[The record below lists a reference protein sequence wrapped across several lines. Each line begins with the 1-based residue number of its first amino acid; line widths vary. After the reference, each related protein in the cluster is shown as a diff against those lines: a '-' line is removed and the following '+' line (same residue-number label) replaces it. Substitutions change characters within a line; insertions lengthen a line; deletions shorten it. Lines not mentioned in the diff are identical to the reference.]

1 LKVSSNKKLAPKNNP
16 IKLIIERLEEY
27 GCNANINLLLN
38 YEKEVID
45 EENIDEISKL
55 LINHQRNLIKESVSS
70 NENLYIGY
78 TRASNIYK
86 QSKIKKLKK
95 MKGNLQIR
103 KIFSFKM

>member
-55 LINHQRNLIKESVSS
+55 LINHQINLIKESVSS

-86 QSKIKKLKK
+86 QKVKK
-95 MKGNLQIR
+95 NER
-103 KIFSFKM
+103 KFI